1 MRWTSKKLIIFVVL
15 LVALFCLELGRE
27 EIVHLYVSSNLEHG
41 YWQVRPNMT
50 RGQVREILGQPDGV
64 EIEEGTL
71 ENWRWD
77 ARLHQ
82 GWLWRAT
89 GLASLKKHYQL
100 IVSFNGEQQTVT
112 DVFGESK

>member
-1 MRWTSKKLIIFVVL
+1 MILVVV

-27 EIVHLYVSSNLEHG
+27 ELVYLYVSSNLEHG
-41 YWQVRPNMT
+41 YWQVKPNMT
-50 RGQVREILGQPDGV
+50 REQVREILGQPDRV
-64 EIEEGTL
+64 LREEGTA
-71 ENWRWD
+71 ENWHWD

-112 DVFGESK
+112 DVFGESR

>member
-1 MRWTSKKLIIFVVL
+1 MRRTGRKLLIVVAL
-15 LVALFCLELGRE
+15 LVALCCLELGRE
-27 EIVHLYVSSNLEHG
+27 ELVYLYVSSNLEHG
-41 YWQVRPNMT
+41 YWRVRPNMT
-50 RGQVREILGQPDGV
+50 RGQVREILGQPDAV
-64 EIEEGTL
+64 LIEEGTL

-100 IVSFNGEQQTVT
+100 TVSFNGQQTVT
-112 DVFGESK
+112 DVFGESR